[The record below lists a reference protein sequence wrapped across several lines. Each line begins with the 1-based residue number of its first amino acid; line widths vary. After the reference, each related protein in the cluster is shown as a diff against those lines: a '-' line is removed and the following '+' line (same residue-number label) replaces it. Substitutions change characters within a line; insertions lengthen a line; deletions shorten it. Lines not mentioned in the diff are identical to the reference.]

1 MAMTETEIRQLSN
14 DRDYW
19 RRKCE
24 AMERKYAKLLGRS
37 FLAFAVDKKNAG
49 DVWGLE
55 AIFVEDAR
63 DGVRAANMLHD
74 AERTLLAD
82 VERRRKHG

>member
-1 MAMTETEIRQLSN
+1 MTDTQIRQLAN

-24 AMERKYAKLLGRS
+24 AMERKYARLQGRS
-37 FLAFAVDKKNAG
+37 FLAFAVDKKAAG
-49 DVWGLE
+49 EDVWGLE